1 MKVKHGKV
9 HWTIRLTRSQTMPNY
24 YPNLNPEKALIWRIT
39 HRRNLPWIL
48 VNGLH
53 TGSSTARSPD
63 WATIGNQELIDRRAH
78 RVVPLPPGGMLNDYV
93 PFYFTPFSPMLHNIY
108 TGRGGVARV
117 ANADIVILVSSL
129 HRVSELGLPYV
140 FTDRHA
146 YTVTAN
152 YYNDSINLNA
162 IDWPLLQQR
171 NFQRDPNDPEK
182 VERYQAEALVH
193 GQVPI
198 EVLLGA
204 VCYTLQ
210 VQQKLQE
217 QAAGLGVQLDIHC
230 MPQWYF

>member
-1 MKVKHGKV
+1 
-9 HWTIRLTRSQTMPNY
+9 MPNY

-93 PFYFTPFSPMLHNIY
+93 PFYFTPFSPMLYNIY

-152 YYNDSINLNA
+152 YYNDPINLNA

-193 GQVPI
+193 GQMPI

-230 MPQWYF
+230 MPHWYF